1 MKMISATMGQHHG
14 GTNRPKQ
21 KAPIMARTKVSYQT
35 VAMAFLTGGV
45 PAARL
50 MLLGEG
56 VSDPSK
62 MAMKA
67 AVQIE
72 AMGGNAGELNA
83 LARSLA
89 PEKNGQAG
97 RSRLQDGDVRE
108 YKAQQ
113 VKQGEV
119 ISDLF
124 IRLPVSFL
132 ADNKGDKI
140 RVALDGDRIIVT
152 RA

>member
-1 MKMISATMGQHHG
+1 MISATMGQHHG
-14 GTNRPKQ
+14 AMKRQTKRKTN
-21 KAPIMARTKVSYQT
+21 MARTKVSYQT

-45 PAARL
+45 PAART
-50 MLLGEG
+50 MLTSEG
-56 VSDPSK
+56 VADPSK

-72 AMGGNAGELNA
+72 TMGGNAGELNA
-83 LARSLA
+83 LAKELA
-89 PEKNGQAG
+89 PERSAGGAG

-113 VKQGEV
+113 VKQGEAV
-119 ISDLF
+119 SDLF
-124 IRLPVSFL
+124 IRLPVSLL
-132 ADNKGDKI
+132 ANNKGDKI
-140 RVALDGDRIIVT
+140 LVTVEGDRLVVT